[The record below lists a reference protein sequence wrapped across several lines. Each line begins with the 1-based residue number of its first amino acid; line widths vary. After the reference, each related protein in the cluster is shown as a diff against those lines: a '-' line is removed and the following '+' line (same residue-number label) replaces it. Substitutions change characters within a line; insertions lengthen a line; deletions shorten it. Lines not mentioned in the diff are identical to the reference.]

1 MKELG
6 KLKKDFGIGP
16 MSVPCQCYCSC
27 SCGISGDNVEA
38 ARDKGSNSGSK
49 DATLHES

>member
-16 MSVPCQCYCSC
+16 MVIPCQCYCSC
-27 SCGISGDNVEA
+27 NCGTKPQTEA
-38 ARDKGSNSGSK
+38 RRYANSNSGSK
-49 DATLHES
+49 DATLYNV